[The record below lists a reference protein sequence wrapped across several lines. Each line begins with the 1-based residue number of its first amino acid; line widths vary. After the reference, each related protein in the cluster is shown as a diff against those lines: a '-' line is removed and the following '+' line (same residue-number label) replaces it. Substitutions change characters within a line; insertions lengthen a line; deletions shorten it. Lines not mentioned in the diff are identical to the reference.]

1 MKTLLYIC
9 AAFLAGC
16 IAAAL
21 YLSAGEQPTIET
33 ETAYD
38 TIRRFSPA
46 PSDSHLVRYE
56 TYRVVIKGTR
66 DEERVTRS
74 FLAAE
79 TAKPGQTLAGGQFW
93 QLKLPSWNK
102 HRFAGIWTDT
112 SSAEL
117 KLRARQINGCGFFL
131 AEARKPEQKGTE
143 AGGDSADI
151 ELPIVQR
158 HYGDSAFEAWVSGP
172 LDPRLD
178 SLRVYAPTTIV
189 TRTEWKPPKRWH
201 IGPSV
206 GLGYTGQGFEP
217 FIGISITYSIFEF

>member
-1 MKTLLYIC
+1 MKTVLYVA

-21 YLSAGEQPTIET
+21 YLNAGEQPTIET
-33 ETAYD
+33 ETVYD

-56 TYRVVIKGTR
+56 TYRVSIKGTR
-66 DEERVTRS
+66 DEERGA

-102 HRFAGIWTDT
+102 KGPGTRSEGRE
-112 SSAEL
+112 AEL
-117 KLRARQINGCGFFL
+117 KLRAGQISGPGFLL
-131 AEARKPEQKGTE
+131 AEARMPEQKRTE
-143 AGGDSADI
+143 AGRDSADI
-151 ELPIVQR
+151 ALPIVQR

-172 LDPRLD
+172 LDPQLD
-178 SLRVYAPTTIV
+178 SLRIYAPTTVI
-189 TRTEWKPPKRWH
+189 TRTEWKSPKRWH

-206 GLGYTGQGFEP
+206 GFGYTGHGFEP
-217 FIGISITYSIFEF
+217 FIGISITYSIFDF